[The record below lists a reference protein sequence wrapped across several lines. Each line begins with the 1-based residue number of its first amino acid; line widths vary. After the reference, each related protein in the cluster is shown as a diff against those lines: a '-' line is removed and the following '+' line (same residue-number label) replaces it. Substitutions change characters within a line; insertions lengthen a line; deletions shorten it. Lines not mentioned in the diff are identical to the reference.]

1 VSSFRL
7 LIGLMLW
14 LITQAGAKLQTDMES
29 FV

>member
-1 VSSFRL
+1 L